1 MALDKLVDSSQL
13 DADLTS
19 VANAIRTKGG
29 TNGQLSFPQG
39 FVDAIDA
46 IPTGGGGKTNI
57 DIGIADTP
65 ISNIL
70 NMFYALE
77 HGTAKTG
84 EFTLSRAI
92 PNTEVEI
99 LDTELAACVGLCIMD
114 ESQDIVNTANTPENL
129 LFGIVL
135 GIGADNASSGQAWSK
150 ATIAMNPYTNS
161 AGLTRQ
167 FLGSRCTWRFD
178 AGKLYAT
185 GSYNRNDSYTP
196 FHSGHTYRWVAW

>member
-1 MALDKLVDSSQL
+1 MAVDKLVDSTQL
-13 DADLTS
+13 DADLTA

-29 TNGQLSFPQG
+29 TSAQLAFPAG
-39 FVDAIDA
+39 FVSAVQA

-65 ISNIL
+65 IDNIL

-84 EFTLSRAI
+84 EFTLSQAI

-99 LDTELAACVGLCIMD
+99 LDTELANCVGLCIMD
-114 ESQDIVNTANTPENL
+114 ESQATVNTANSPENL

-135 GIGADNASSGQAWSK
+135 GIGADHNSSKQSWSK
-150 ATIAMNPYTNS
+150 GSFAMQPYNNS
-161 AGLTRQ
+161 QGLSRQ
-167 FLGSRCTWRFD
+167 FLGGRCTWRFD

-185 GSYNRNDSYTP
+185 GAYNRNDSFTP